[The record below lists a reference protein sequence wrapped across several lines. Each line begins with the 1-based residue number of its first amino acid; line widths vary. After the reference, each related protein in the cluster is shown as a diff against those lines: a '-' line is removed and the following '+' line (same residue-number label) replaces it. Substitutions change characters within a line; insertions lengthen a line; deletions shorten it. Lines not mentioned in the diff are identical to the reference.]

1 MNPGYFFRGGV
12 MKVKYW
18 MTREPVTIGPDEPIA
33 EAARVMKERGFRRL
47 PVMDDGRLVG
57 LVTFRN
63 IVEAQPSSVSTLSVH
78 EARYLVAK
86 LKVRDVM
93 RKNPFTVGPDDDVLT
108 ALMEGQKKGIGAY
121 PVLDN
126 GHLVGIVTASDLFD
140 LVVHIFG
147 VVDRNDFIY
156 LAETPEKI
164 GEINYLPRLITL
176 LAGHGIALLSFLSF
190 PRREAHDASVVL
202 IKITSGRCREALD
215 VLTAGGYQP
224 LD

>member
-1 MNPGYFFRGGV
+1 

-18 MTREPVTIGPDEPIA
+18 MTREPVTIAPDEPIA

-47 PVMDDGRLVG
+47 PVMDNGRLAG
-57 LVTFRN
+57 LVTYRN
-63 IVEAQPSSVSTLSVH
+63 ILEAQPSSVSTLSVH

-86 LKVRDVM
+86 LKVSDVM
-93 RKNPFTVGPDDDVLT
+93 RKNPITVSPDDDVLT
-108 ALMEGQKKGIGAY
+108 ALMEGHKKGIGAY

-126 GHLVGIVTASDLFD
+126 GHLVGIVTATDLFD

-156 LAETPEKI
+156 LDETPDKI
-164 GEINYLPRLITL
+164 EDAGYLPRLITL
-176 LAGHGIALLSFLSF
+176 LAGHGIYLQSFLTF
-190 PRREAHDASVVL
+190 PQRESHGKSVVL
-202 IKITSGRCREALD
+202 IKISTGRRREAVE
-215 VLTAGGYQP
+215 VLAAGGYET